1 MPTLYFCRPLES
13 AQEPQAPQN
22 DANPTVEDEDADVEE
37 VEDEEQEDSIMVPQ
51 VKVAEDGSLIIDE
64 ERSVGNCAIIV
75 NTFVLVLQ

>member
-1 MPTLYFCRPLES
+1 M
-13 AQEPQAPQN
+13 
-22 DANPTVEDEDADVEE
+22 EDEDGDVEE